1 MNTNDLF
8 AIIGEKE
15 VQLMVLRAEY
25 KKLQDHH
32 EKEHTHQAVEE
43 KGE

>member
-15 VQLMVLRAEY
+15 VQLILLRAEY
-25 KKLQDHH
+25 KKLIEHH
-32 EKEHTHQAVEE
+32 GTHHQEPQQVKE
-43 KGE
+43 